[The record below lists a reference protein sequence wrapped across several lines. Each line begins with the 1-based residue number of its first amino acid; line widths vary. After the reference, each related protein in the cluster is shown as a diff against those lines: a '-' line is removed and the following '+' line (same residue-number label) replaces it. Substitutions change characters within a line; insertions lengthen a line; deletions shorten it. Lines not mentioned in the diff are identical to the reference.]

1 MPAVPKESVVAVI
14 GAGTMGAGIAQVAA
28 QAGHTVYLYDV
39 IEGAAAKAVAKI
51 DAALAR
57 RVTEGK
63 LDKAAC
69 DGIIARLIPAASIE
83 ALAPAVLFIEAV
95 AEDMAV
101 KRALFARL
109 ESLARPD
116 AILATNTSTLS
127 VTAMAAGLARPERV
141 LGMHF
146 FNPATAMRLVE
157 VIRGLASDPDVIDTI
172 DATAQAWGKVTAR
185 SRSTP
190 GFIVNR
196 IARPYYA
203 EALRLLEEGVADPP
217 TIDAIMTESG
227 GFRMGP
233 FALMDLIGNDINY
246 RSTRSVFE
254 AYAAD
259 PRFRPSLIQQE
270 MVEAGWLGRKTG
282 RGFYRYDGEGH
293 SPPPATEP
301 PADGHVIPLP
311 DGWEHKAVTLGGV
324 LLMPTDGR
332 RAADIAHS
340 QERPVAVHDLRF
352 DAASKRIVIALS
364 QMPPDLRRDLVA
376 SLQAGGRYVITIIP
390 DWPGL
395 VVMRTVAMLVNEA
408 YEAMLQGVADGDAID
423 RAMRHG
429 VNYPRGPVEWG
440 RMLGLARIVAML
452 DAIHAITG
460 DPRYRVAMNLR
471 LAAGDAALADKKEQ
485 SQ

>member
-1 MPAVPKESVVAVI
+1 MPALPKDSAVAVI

-28 QAGHTVYLYDV
+28 QAGHKVFLYDV
-39 IEGAAAKAVAKI
+39 VEGAAAKAVARTVTG
-51 DAALAR
+51 LAK
-57 RVTEGK
+57 RVADGK
-63 LDKAAC
+63 LDQAAC
-69 DGIIARLIPAASIE
+69 DAISARLIPAAAVE
-83 ALAPAVLFIEAV
+83 HLAPAALFIEAV

-101 KRALFARL
+101 KRTLFAKL
-109 ESLARPD
+109 EALAKPD

-141 LGMHF
+141 VGMHF
-146 FNPATAMRLVE
+146 FNPATVMKLVE
-157 VIRGLASDPDVIDTI
+157 VIRGMASDPAVVDTI
-172 DATAQAWGKVTAR
+172 EATAQAWGKVTAQ

-203 EALRLLEEGVADPP
+203 EALRLLEEGVADPA
-217 TIDAIMTESG
+217 TLDAIMTEAG

-246 RSTRSVFE
+246 RSTRSVFD

-259 PRFRPSLIQQE
+259 PRYRPSLIQQE

-282 RGFYRYDGEGH
+282 RGFYRYDGQGGAP
-293 SPPPATEP
+293 SPKTEP
-301 PADGHVIPLP
+301 AVGGTMSRLP
-311 DGWEHKAVTLGGV
+311 EDWQTGPVTVGRV

-332 RAADIAHS
+332 RAADIARA
-340 QERPVAVHDLRF
+340 EGRPVAVHDLRF
-352 DAASKRIVIALS
+352 GPESKRIVVALS
-364 QMPPDLRRDLVA
+364 DMPDDDRRDVVS
-376 SLQAGGRYVITIIP
+376 SLQATGLAVTVVP

-395 VVMRTVAMLVNEA
+395 VVMRTVAMLANEA
-408 YEAMLQGVADGDAID
+408 HEAMLQGVADGAAID
-423 RAMRHG
+423 RAMRNG

-440 RMLGLARIVAML
+440 RMVGLGRVVAVL
-452 DAIHAITG
+452 DAIHAATG

-471 LAAGDAALADKKEQ
+471 LAARDAAANG
-485 SQ
+485 